1 MAFLGQEID
10 CRQNDPAYTD
20 RFLGQFSEMIE
31 RDRSHPSVL
40 IYSLANESIW
50 GSNLE
55 LENRYAHEED
65 PSRLTIFSYPITQKE
80 DDDRADLWSMHYA
93 AWDQKA
99 DALVDSFNRSEHQHM
114 VWTVLHD

>member
-1 MAFLGQEID
+1 MWDEYGIYVEDEIAVAFLGQEID

-65 PSRLTIFSYPITQKE
+65 PSRLTIFSYPTAQKE
-80 DDDRADLWSMHYA
+80 DDDRADLCGVCIMLLGIR
-93 AWDQKA
+93 KRM
-99 DALVDSFNRSEHQHM
+99 L
-114 VWTVLHD
+114 